1 MHIHFN
7 EEISGIVPVLQV
19 NRPLERTD
27 YEDFIIEFKRLL
39 EHHQQPRR
47 KKRASTVPTDLM
59 ILYLIRHGA
68 TISSTGDNS
77 LLGKAAAMPHL
88 TLRNPEPRS
97 LALAASSLL

>member
-1 MHIHFN
+1 M
-7 EEISGIVPVLQV
+7 VPVLQV
-19 NRPLERTD
+19 NSPLERTD

-47 KKRASTVPTDLM
+47 KKQASTAPIDLVL
-59 ILYLIRHGA
+59 LYLIRHGA

-77 LLGKAAAMPHL
+77 ILGKTVTTPHL

-97 LALAASSLL
+97 LALADSSLLSQI